1 MKERKGEGEEGR
13 KGMQLEEEG
22 KAMGK
27 KGEGSKGKGKK
38 EIKLKNGRAGK
49 EIKSVATLYTPVKKP
64 CILFLQLNL
73 IGRGE
78 LVFAG
83 PLVNPIQSLPN
94 RTHSSEKKH

>member
-1 MKERKGEGEEGR
+1 MKERKEEGEE
-13 KGMQLEEEG
+13 
-22 KAMGK
+22 
-27 KGEGSKGKGKK
+27 GKK

-49 EIKSVATLYTPVKKP
+49 EIKSVATLYTSVKKP

-94 RTHSSEKKH
+94 RTHSSEKKALILAGVQ